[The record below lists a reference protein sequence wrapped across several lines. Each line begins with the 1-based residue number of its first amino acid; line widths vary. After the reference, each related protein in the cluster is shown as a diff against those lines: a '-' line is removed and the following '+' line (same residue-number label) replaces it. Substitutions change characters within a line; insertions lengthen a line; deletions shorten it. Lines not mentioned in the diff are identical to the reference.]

1 MCVHLKPKLLQ
12 KTYIEFDTNFRV
24 YSRPIL
30 TLATTLHRSR
40 DMKNLF
46 VEIAQIM
53 DFFKQSNWS
62 QQDLEMFLEAYTTC
76 ALEIDTLRT
85 DAGLKQTWEK
95 FMKVISCCLII
106 MYT

>member
-1 MCVHLKPKLLQ
+1 MCVHLKPKLLH
-12 KTYIEFDTNFRV
+12 KTYIELDSNFRI
-24 YSRPIL
+24 YSRSIL

-53 DFFKQSNWS
+53 DLFKQANWS
-62 QQDLEMFLEAYTTC
+62 SQDLDSYTTC
-76 ALEIDTLRT
+76 SMEIDALRT

-106 MYT
+106 MYSWN